1 MAFIKKVKLPD
12 GSVRTLADGRFDIV
26 YPSEGDYLAYD
37 ASSNSWINKWP
48 VLNFCG
54 MYGSSVPG
62 NSFEYEHIWTNSSH
76 LYDYE
81 NQAFH
86 VIDDN
91 GLVTPTVVAPRA
103 DVLYYHEAYRCF
115 FRYADGGLLPMGK
128 CGRGLIYE
136 KAKTGYYTLLWVIP
150 TADSAQMIEL
160 LDDGVE
166 DDTAV
171 TNIRIYSAVDGGDG
185 SMCFKHAIGTTH
197 SLVLHNSMGDDVTL
211 QVDCC
216 GTSRKA
222 DCLYAGIDIMNYN
235 FTIPVDGWVE
245 LNLMVLDDGT
255 GESLPSLMVRN
266 DIFV

>member
-1 MAFIKKVKLPD
+1 MFDSVSGKWFD
-12 GSVRTLADGRFDIV
+12 GSA
-26 YPSEGDYLAYD
+26 
-37 ASSNSWINKWP
+37 

-54 MYGSSVPG
+54 MYGSTVPS
-62 NSFEYEHIWTNSSH
+62 NSFEYANIWTNNSH

-81 NQAFH
+81 SQVFR
-86 VIDDN
+86 VIDDS
-91 GLVTPTVVAPRA
+91 GVVTQTSVNPRTDVV
-103 DVLYYHEAYRCF
+103 YFHEAYNCF
-115 FRYADGGLLPMGK
+115 FRYANGLLLPMGK
-128 CGRGLIYE
+128 CGRGHIYE
-136 KAKTGYYTLLWVIP
+136 KTKPDYSTLLWVIP

-166 DDTAV
+166 DDTSV

-222 DCLYAGIDIMNYN
+222 YCLYAGIDIMNYN